1 MAMHRSIYDHNGIPT
16 NKLQSVVPSVFAQQ
30 PYEKTSAR
38 YGFVPTIDVVQS
50 LESTGLNLVQ
60 AGQTVTRIEGKGNFT
75 RHVLRFRPQYAPTV
89 MNEALPEVVLMNSH
103 DGSSGFKLWLGL
115 FRMVCANGMI
125 VSSGTFSSVSV
136 PHRSNAAEIVAQQS
150 LDFLSNISAL
160 ESGMLR
166 FRERQMTES
175 EMYQFAEKAAQ
186 IRWGNERPAG
196 LDARQLLLARRLQ
209 DAHHNL
215 WAVLNTIQENL
226 TKGGVSLTRTGRR
239 SSTRGLRSVSDDVRM
254 NTQLWGAAESFLHNG
269 TIDVEAKELAEV

>member
-1 MAMHRSIYDHNGIPT
+1 MAAHRTIVDHNGIPT
-16 NKLQSVVPSVFAQQ
+16 AKLQAVVPSVFAQQ

-60 AGQTVTRIEGKGNFT
+60 AGQTLTRVEGKAPFT

-125 VSSGTFSSVSV
+125 VSNGTFSSVSI

-150 LDFLSNISAL
+150 LDFLSNIETL
-160 ESGMLR
+160 DEGMRR
-166 FRERQMTES
+166 FKDKHMTET

-186 IRWGNERPAG
+186 IRWGTERPAG
-196 LDARQLLLARRLQ
+196 LNARDLLLARRLQ

-226 TKGGVSLTRTGRR
+226 TKGGVSLNRTGRQ
-239 SSTRGLRSVSDDVRM
+239 STTRGLRSVSDDVRM
-254 NTQLWGAAESFLHNG
+254 NTQLWGAAESFLHG
-269 TIDVEAKELAEV
+269 EIIDVEAREVEII